1 MAIFYI
7 KYALCSFL
15 FELFCA
21 CVVCWLCFD
30 TFLWLSM
37 LRALHE
43 ERIQKKKKKNSPSEN
58 RNGILLFGTTLQKF
72 ADTHLNVQNI
82 DARIPFTST
91 TICDFCEPLLLLY
104 PSLSLYLSRAPARP
118 KDQNLLRSQHM
129 KMQHKMK

>member
-15 FELFCA
+15 FELFGA
-21 CVVCWLCFD
+21 CVVGCLCF
-30 TFLWLSM
+30 
-37 LRALHE
+37 ALIHFYGSACSVLLTKSKY
-43 ERIQKKKKKNSPSEN
+43 RKNSRSES

-91 TICDFCEPLLLLY
+91 TICDFCEPILFPCFPSL
-104 PSLSLYLSRAPARP
+104 SLSLYLLLSWTHTRARAKKIKIFCDR
-118 KDQNLLRSQHM
+118 NT
-129 KMQHKMK
+129 